1 MYAVVVEEAE
11 VDACIHL
18 VVVGEDADIG
28 QGVVVV
34 YYYSPEVVLCVHLH
48 LSVMPGAT
56 VTVSFP
62 VYLGVLTSFS
72 VFWVNLV
79 SVFAS
84 FACQNLLCWQCL
96 KSPHL

>member
-1 MYAVVVEEAE
+1 M
-11 VDACIHL
+11 DTCIHL
-18 VVVGEDADIG
+18 VMVGEDADIG

-48 LSVMPGAT
+48 LSVMPGAA
-56 VTVSFP
+56 VTVPFS
-62 VYLGVLTSFS
+62 VYLGVLTSFF

-79 SVFAS
+79 SVFAG
-84 FACQNLLCWQCL
+84 FTCQNLLCWQCL